1 MEDSD
6 YMKAW
11 KALPKNKSDKL
22 TKKQQDRID
31 KPDTLFDSL
40 VTEVKSSKKGKII
53 VVANQ
58 NEASTPDIPK

>member
-11 KALPKNKSDKL
+11 KALPKNKRDKL

>member
-11 KALPKNKSDKL
+11 KALPKNKRYKL